1 MLSLMKNKIKIK
13 NERKKREKCRGQRK
27 TEKAI
32 IKVIKHLIKKIIW
45 PKIEKLLKDLT
56 AYVNKK

>member
-1 MLSLMKNKIKIK
+1 MKNKIKIK

-45 PKIEKLLKDLT
+45 HKIEKLLKDLT